1 MSAFFPQAAD
11 VAHLIQVALT
21 PIFLISAIGVTLNVL
36 TSRLARIVDR
46 ARAMESEV
54 SRPDYQTGG
63 RDLHAA
69 LDVLARRAR
78 YINAAI
84 TLITLSALFIALVVV
99 MLFVNAFAHW
109 DLAAFI
115 AIMFILSMLAFA
127 AAGADCLYAP
137 GVKGKAD
144 IQAMVRAVA
153 PKPLNVLVLEPG
165 RSVAEFADWGVRRI
179 SVGGGLAKVAWG
191 GMLAAAKQ
199 MQEGSFAGLSGGV
212 SGDRLDDIFGGFV

>member
-1 MSAFFPQAAD
+1 VVNTFFPQAGD

-46 ARAMESEV
+46 ARAMEDV
-54 SRPDYQTGG
+54 LCRPDYQAGG

-69 LDVLARRAR
+69 LSVLARRAR

-109 DLAAFI
+109 ELSAFI
-115 AIMFILSMLAFA
+115 AIMFILSMLSFA
-127 AAGADCLYAP
+127 AALTSFL
-137 GVKGKAD
+137 
-144 IQAMVRAVA
+144 IEVRIATTT
-153 PKPLNVLVLEPG
+153 L
-165 RSVAEFADWGVRRI
+165 RI
-179 SVGGGLAKVAWG
+179 GIE
-191 GMLAAAKQ
+191 AA
-199 MQEGSFAGLSGGV
+199 SRNS
-212 SGDRLDDIFGGFV
+212 

>member
-1 MSAFFPQAAD
+1 MVFWRGQVVSSIFLQAND

-46 ARAMESEV
+46 ARAMETEV
-54 SRPDYQTGG
+54 CRPDYQPGG

-69 LDVLARRAR
+69 LVVMERRAR

-109 DLAAFI
+109 DLSAFI

-127 AAGADCLYAP
+127 AALTAFL
-137 GVKGKAD
+137 
-144 IQAMVRAVA
+144 IEVRIATTT
-153 PKPLNVLVLEPG
+153 L
-165 RSVAEFADWGVRRI
+165 RI
-179 SVGGGLAKVAWG
+179 GIE
-191 GMLAAAKQ
+191 AASRQ
-199 MQEGSFAGLSGGV
+199 
-212 SGDRLDDIFGGFV
+212 